1 MRFSTVISLSLCMG
15 LAACSSSDTD
25 DLKAWMQEQSQGM
38 RGKVEPLEPVVQ
50 YEPFIYAAFDQVDP
64 FSKMKME
71 VAKRNRTK
79 SAGAPDATRAR
90 EPLEAYDL
98 EKLRMKG
105 TLLDKKGIIAIIE
118 TPDKATYSA
127 KVGSFM
133 GQNFGVITKITDS
146 EITLKETVEDSSG
159 EWVERITTLPLEEQ
173 ERTK

>member
-1 MRFSTVISLSLCMG
+1 MRLATLLSLSLCMG
-15 LAACSSSDTD
+15 LAGCITSDTD
-25 DLKAWMQEQSQGM
+25 DLKTWMDEQASSM
-38 RGKVEPLEPVVQ
+38 RGKVDPLDPVQ
-50 YEPFIYAAFDQVDP
+50 PYSPTIYEAFDLVDP
-64 FSKMKME
+64 FSVAKME
-71 VAKRNRTK
+71 VAKRNRTR
-79 SAGAPDATRAR
+79 SAGAPDDTRPR

-105 TLLDKKGIIAIIE
+105 TLLNKKGIVAIIE

-127 KVGSFM
+127 RVGSFM